1 MELRFWRGVS
11 AAAFALVL
19 LVNGLANALPIG
31 GRTTG
36 EVSAM
41 FPVLATPASYAF
53 AIWGVIYALL
63 AGYVVLQWRPRWSR
77 LPAFGATAPWFVLS
91 CLFNVAWVFA
101 FQYLYIR
108 SSVFL
113 MVALLLTLL
122 PLYLSTRSVVGS
134 PRDDDGL
141 VAKLFI
147 RLPFSVYAG
156 WISVA
161 TIVNASIGLEV
172 AGWNR
177 WGLEAYWTFLMLVGG
192 AGLAFLAVRRYRDA
206 AFALTVVWGYVAIG
220 AEQRDTVP
228 LIAWIA
234 WALAGALLLVA
245 LGIVPAQRR
254 RR

>member
-1 MELRFWRGVS
+1 MQLRYWRVVS

-36 EVSAM
+36 EVSAI

-53 AIWGVIYALL
+53 TIWGAIYALL
-63 AGYVVLQWRPRWSR
+63 AGYVLLQWRPRWRS
-77 LPAFGATAPWFVLS
+77 LPAFRTTAPWFVLS

-101 FQYLYIR
+101 WHSLYIR

-113 MVALLLTLL
+113 MLALLLTLL
-122 PLYLSTRSVVGS
+122 PLYLSTRSVIGS

-156 WISVA
+156 WTSVA
-161 TIVNASIGLEV
+161 AIANVAVGLEV

-177 WGLEAYWTFLMLVGG
+177 WGLEAYWTFLLLVGG
-192 AGLAFLAVRRYRDA
+192 AGLAFLAVRKYRDA

-245 LGIVPAQRR
+245 LGIVPTRR
-254 RR
+254 RRR